1 LGSTM
6 VGEASRAEVLERV
19 QGRLGELV
27 LRGDGPDFEV
37 ISNGVFLMDTSHPR
51 SRPWTGSAL
60 RKGSAT
66 GVQAASTASR
76 ARLRKSTV
84 GCP

>member
-1 LGSTM
+1 MWSTD
-6 VGEASRAEVLERV
+6 SPRVLERV
-19 QGRLGELV
+19 EGRLGELV
-27 LRGDGPDFEV
+27 LRTDGADFEV
-37 ISNGVFLMDTSHPR
+37 ISNGVFLMDTPHPR
-51 SRPWTGSAL
+51 SRPWEASAL

-66 GVQAASTASR
+66 GSLDVQAASTASR